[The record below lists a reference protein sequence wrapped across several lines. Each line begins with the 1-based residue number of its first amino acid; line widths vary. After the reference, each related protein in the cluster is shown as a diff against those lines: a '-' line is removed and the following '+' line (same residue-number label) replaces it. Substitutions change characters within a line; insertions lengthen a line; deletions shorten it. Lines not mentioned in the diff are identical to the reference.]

1 MHVRMRVC
9 VNKVILTAHSVYSCH
24 VMILTLSCCGK
35 QDSVLVKCVSVFVRV
50 CVYVH
55 MCVCVRAHVCVCVC
69 MRVCVCACA
78 CVHVRVCA
86 CVCVHVRVCVCVCV
100 CVCKREGEIDECVST
115 K

>member
-1 MHVRMRVC
+1 MRVC

-50 CVYVH
+50 CV
-55 MCVCVRAHVCVCVC
+55 CVCVY
-69 MRVCVCACA
+69 
-78 CVHVRVCA
+78 A
-86 CVCVHVRVCVCVCV
+86 CVCVRVCVCVE
-100 CVCKREGEIDECVST
+100 REGEIDECVST

>member
-50 CVYVH
+50 CVCVHVH
-55 MCVCVRAHVCVCVC
+55 MC
-69 MRVCVCACA
+69 
-78 CVHVRVCA
+78 
-86 CVCVHVRVCVCVCV
+86 VCVCVCV
-100 CVCKREGEIDECVST
+100 CVCACACVCVCVRERER
-115 K
+115 

>member
-35 QDSVLVKCVSVFVRV
+35 QDSVLVKCVSVFVHV
-50 CVYVH
+50 CVHVH
-55 MCVCVRAHVCVCVC
+55 MCVCVY
-69 MRVCVCACA
+69 
-78 CVHVRVCA
+78 A
-86 CVCVHVRVCVCVCV
+86 CVCVHVRVCV

>member
-50 CVYVH
+50 CV
-55 MCVCVRAHVCVCVC
+55 CVCARAHVCVCVC
-69 MRVCVCACA
+69 ARAHVCVC
-78 CVHVRVCA
+78 VYA
-86 CVCVHVRVCVCVCV
+86 CVCVHVRACVCVERA
-100 CVCKREGEIDECVST
+100 RER
-115 K
+115 